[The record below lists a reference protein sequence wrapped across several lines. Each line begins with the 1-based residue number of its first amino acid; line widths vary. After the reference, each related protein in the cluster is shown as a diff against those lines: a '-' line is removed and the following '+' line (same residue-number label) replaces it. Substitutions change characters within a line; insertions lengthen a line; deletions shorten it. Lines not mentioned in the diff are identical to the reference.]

1 MSASTAPKP
10 FNQRK
15 RLFVIQG
22 LSIAAVGSLAFS
34 RPGWDEAS
42 FLHEFLE
49 MLGFIF
55 ILGCIFG
62 RLLSILYVGGRK
74 NSDLVVSGPYSI
86 TRNPLYLFSAIG
98 AVGIGLMFGSVIVA
112 AILGVCT
119 YVIFDVT
126 SRKEEEFL
134 HATFGR
140 TYEGYVARTP
150 RFWPDPWLFRDE
162 QQHAFSTEAL
172 KRTFF
177 DALYFLAVFPVIEG
191 LEYLQVAGYL
201 PTFFRLF

>member
-150 RFWPDPWLFRDE
+150 RFWPNPWLFRDE

-191 LEYLQVAGYL
+191 FEYLQVAGYL